1 MSDLKIRSNK
11 QNRTVHTASIDE
23 PALLALVID
32 HVAQQLG
39 LDSAAANVQIKA
51 YVTSYQEG
59 SLGDR
64 RRALMWSWSRATRA
78 EIAAAA
84 AS

>member
-1 MSDLKIRSNK
+1 MSGLRINSSK
-11 QNRTVHTASIDE
+11 QNRTVHTASVDE

-39 LDSAAANVQIKA
+39 LDSSAANVRIKA

-64 RRALMWSWSRATRA
+64 KARIEVELIESHEAAIVALP
-78 EIAAAA
+78 